1 MIEENTMTEKTGHS
15 MPYGKYWGRAA
26 ADVPLPYLR
35 WFLKSGKAPVP
46 VMDAIA
52 LRTAPSLLK
61 SLDKELARMDKAL
74 AKPTAALFP
83 LGAKSWELTLN
94 LAARLRDAQAQV
106 ADAERRA
113 QAEGTG
119 EENGREP

>member
-1 MIEENTMTEKTGHS
+1 
-15 MPYGKYWGRAA
+15 
-26 ADVPLPYLR
+26 
-35 WFLKSGKAPVP
+35 
-46 VMDAIA
+46 MDAIA

-83 LGAKSWELTLN
+83 LEAKSWELTLN